1 MLYTLKAEALTP
13 SGYNH
18 AEELHIEADNDLDA
32 TFEAIFFTLDMAYDR
47 PGSPWHVGEVTL
59 TNAAGDVLHTM
70 PAKTSDHQS
79 P

>member
-1 MLYTLKAEALTP
+1 MLYTLRAEMVLP
-13 SGYNH
+13 SGATQSESLFVD
-18 AEELHIEADNDLDA
+18 AENDLDA

-70 PAKTSDHQS
+70 PAKTPEPDQA
-79 P
+79 